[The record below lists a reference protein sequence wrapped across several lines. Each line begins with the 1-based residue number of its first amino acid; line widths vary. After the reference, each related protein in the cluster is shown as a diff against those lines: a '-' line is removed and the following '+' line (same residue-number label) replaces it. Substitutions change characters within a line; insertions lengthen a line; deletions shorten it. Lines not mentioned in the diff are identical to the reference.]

1 MKEKFFE
8 LIGKTLS
15 SRKAV
20 ATIAAFLVNMLV
32 AVSLRFGIQIDEAT
46 QTSILNLTAEAT
58 SLVIAYVLA
67 QGGIDAV
74 AQFQK
79 MKDTGTNDGT
89 NSGVH

>member
-20 ATIAAFLVNMLV
+20 GTIAAVIVNFLVAL
-32 AVSLRFGIQIDEAT
+32 SLRYGIEIDEAT
-46 QTSILNLTAEAT
+46 RNSVLEIVGDAT
-58 SLVIAYVLA
+58 NLVIAYVLA

-89 NSGVH
+89 NSGNR